1 MDGSTRGYRCRD
13 CRVSQCYFLLGCSRE
28 TTLGTH
34 RESKLQPV
42 APLFEVVCDLEQ
54 DVWG

>member
-13 CRVSQCYFLLGCSRE
+13 CRVSRCHFLLGCSRE